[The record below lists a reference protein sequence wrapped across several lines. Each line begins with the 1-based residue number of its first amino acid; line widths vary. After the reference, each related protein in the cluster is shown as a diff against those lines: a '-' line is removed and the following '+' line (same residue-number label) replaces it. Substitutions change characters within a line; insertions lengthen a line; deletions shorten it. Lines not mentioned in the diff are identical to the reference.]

1 MEDLSVR
8 KRIKEVL
15 DGHFNQSLFS
25 DNTRLA
31 ISTEILES
39 LKQNGCLNEKLVS
52 SNHLKHQAI
61 STVDKEI
68 RDNQLNGNAP
78 VTEKKPE
85 RIKKESKKE
94 SKTDTKP
101 SEDVARKQDE
111 KKLKKE
117 VKKPFVDRSRKSK
130 LDNLKSK
137 KPPIKNVSVSKPKD
151 VKLPKSRKK

>member
-85 RIKKESKKE
+85 RIKKESK
-94 SKTDTKP
+94 TDTKP

-117 VKKPFVDRSRKSK
+117 VKKPFVDRSRKNK
-130 LDNLKSK
+130 LDKLKSK